1 MRVLETDRMLE
12 CGRGLVMSFLTISTM
27 DRFCHGSCDGSCK
40 ALPTGWS
47 SNLEWFFRWL
57 MRARDGLDVE
67 MWDGSCAGCSYV
79 GCWDGSEVTCWFLAT
94 APAKVFAT
102 SLLSIFDTV
111 LVLVPARV
119 PETDW
124 VLACLRGLVM
134 SSGTVPTMGP
144 ICDGSCEGCCERS
157 SDGLDTGI

>member
-1 MRVLETDRMLE
+1 
-12 CGRGLVMSFLTISTM
+12 M
-27 DRFCHGSCDGSCK
+27 DWMWEDSCDGC
-40 ALPTGWS
+40 
-47 SNLEWFFRWL
+47 FYF
-57 MRARDGLDVE
+57 
-67 MWDGSCAGCSYV
+67 

-134 SSGTVPTMGP
+134 SSGTVPTMDR
-144 ICDGSCEGCCERS
+144 ICEGSCAGCCKRS
-157 SDGLDTGI
+157 SDRLDAGI